1 MRVAFMR
8 PSGFGGSQFRPPSAS
23 TIPAFA
29 RNVSSE
35 QASPD
40 LLSPPG
46 SIGPQQPAQ
55 NGWAAPGSNVAVRP
69 VPPPFGTQKSQ
80 PANLA
85 GMNNLSLNGGPA
97 PSAQYYSKPPVGG
110 GEYVQQPGR
119 QQPAALPPP
128 RQAAAP
134 EQSTMSSRAGRGPP
148 AFGKPAS
155 AASAVGPS
163 PSGPG
168 SIGRP
173 ASPSSPNKYAS
184 IPMPASPSPTTSG
197 RPGNPLQQQSAQMP
211 LPPSQSHGLAPPS
224 FSRPQQV
231 QHKLCIS
238 GNNMAETLQQ

>member
-1 MRVAFMR
+1 MR
-8 PSGFGGSQFRPPSAS
+8 PSGFGGSQFRPPAAS

-46 SIGPQQPAQ
+46 STGPQQPAQ
-55 NGWAAPGSNVAVRP
+55 NGWAAPGNNVAVRP
-69 VPPPFGTQKSQ
+69 VPPRFGAQKSQ

-85 GMNNLSLNGGPA
+85 GGMNNLSLNGGPA
-97 PSAQYYSKPPVGG
+97 PSARYYSKPPVGG

-119 QQPAALPPP
+119 QQPAPLPPP

-134 EQSTMSSRAGRGPP
+134 EQSAMSSRAGRGPP

-155 AASAVGPS
+155 AVGPT

-197 RPGNPLQQQSAQMP
+197 RPGNPLQQQVAQMP

-238 GNNMAETLQQ
+238 GNNIYSSRNLDT